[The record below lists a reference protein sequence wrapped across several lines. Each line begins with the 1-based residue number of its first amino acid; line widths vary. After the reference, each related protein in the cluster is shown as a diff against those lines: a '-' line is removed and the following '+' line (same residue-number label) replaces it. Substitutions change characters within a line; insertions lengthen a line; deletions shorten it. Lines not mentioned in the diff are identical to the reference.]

1 MAILVFFFVCASG
14 SSKFINNGTWGH
26 IGNAKNAEDSK
37 FLPFLKPIS
46 GENQAAAKH
55 INCFD
60 ENRPYYFL
68 LFVLEK

>member
-1 MAILVFFFVCASG
+1 MQSEMRRTTFCPDS
-14 SSKFINNGTWGH
+14 FINNGTWGH
-26 IGNAKNAEDSK
+26 IGNAKNAEVFEILT
-37 FLPFLKPIS
+37 FLEANC

-55 INCFD
+55 INFFD